1 MKITGISW
9 LADIIEKLESKH
21 NVQRQE
27 VLEVF
32 ANRPHIRFVEKG
44 HRVDENLYAALGQTN
59 DGRYLI
65 VYFVHKLDKR
75 ALIVSAR
82 EMTRVERRLYEK
94 R

>member
-9 LADIIEKLESKH
+9 LADIIEKIESKH

-27 VLEVF
+27 VIEVF

-44 HRVDENLYAALGQTN
+44 HRVDENLYAVLGQTN

>member
-9 LADIIEKLESKH
+9 LADIIEILESKH

-27 VLEVF
+27 VIEVF

-44 HRVDENLYAALGQTN
+44 RRVDVNLYAALGQTN